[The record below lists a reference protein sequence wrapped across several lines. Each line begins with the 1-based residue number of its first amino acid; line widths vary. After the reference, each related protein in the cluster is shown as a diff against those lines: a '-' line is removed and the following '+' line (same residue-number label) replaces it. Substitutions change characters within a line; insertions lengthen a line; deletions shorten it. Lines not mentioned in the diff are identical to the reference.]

1 MGHEEDGDD
10 EFGDDDD
17 DNPDND
23 GRQRVK
29 IRRSKFIVSTN
40 QFKLSLWVNVQPLK
54 IDIAFAMT
62 SRFNKKDSAS

>member
-1 MGHEEDGDD
+1 MGNEEDGDD

-29 IRRSKFIVSTN
+29 IRRSKFIVSISQLT
-40 QFKLSLWVNVQPLK
+40 LS
-54 IDIAFAMT
+54 
-62 SRFNKKDSAS
+62 